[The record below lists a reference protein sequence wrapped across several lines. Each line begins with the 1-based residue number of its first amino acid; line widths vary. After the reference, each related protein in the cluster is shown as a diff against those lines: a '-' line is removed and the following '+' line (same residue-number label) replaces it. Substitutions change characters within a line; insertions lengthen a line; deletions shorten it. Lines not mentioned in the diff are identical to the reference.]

1 MAIAYYGS
9 TLSPNIDRTPEGYL
23 ICRNVPIN
31 RTGVQVY
38 SAGELG
44 LPGEPDRA
52 VQVYRLE
59 EDVFAPAALASFEG
73 KDITRGHPPEM
84 LTTENQAG
92 YSKGHLENV
101 RRDGE
106 NTVADLIIKDPA
118 LVSDVENGVLRE
130 VSCGYNCTFE
140 PYRDGYRQTGI
151 IGNHVAVVP
160 RGRAGSTVAI
170 KDATPEVE
178 KGRNNHMSE
187 FWKSVLTAFGMAAK
201 DASPEELDTM
211 VQTTA
216 SVLDAEPSGAPVG
229 AQHSGSG
236 GERTSKGA
244 VQDLAGGRGKRSGL
258 CEDDTPEAEPTEE
271 KAAETTAE
279 DEMVEKAPK
288 GDDLGSKLDRI
299 LEMLEAKS
307 RGGRGE
313 HPLHDETDL
322 DEMIA
327 KLSGTEEGKA
337 VTIPAEETDC
347 MTGPAR
353 DAAVELLKKVRPAV
367 AAIEDK
373 HARAKVTDALLSA
386 IQGPDVINGIAK
398 AALDSAQ
405 ANANQ
410 TKKTTYDQ
418 MCAESEANYAA
429 LNPHKRK
436 EH

>member
-38 SAGELG
+38 GAGELG
-44 LPGEPDRA
+44 LPGEPDKA

-84 LTTENQAG
+84 LTAENQAG

-216 SVLDAEPSGAPVG
+216 SVLDAEPAK
-229 AQHSGSG
+229 A
-236 GERTSKGA
+236 
-244 VQDLAGGRGKRSGL
+244 
-258 CEDDTPEAEPTEE
+258 PEAEPTEAA
-271 KAAETTAE
+271 KDAETIE
-279 DEMVEKAPK
+279 APE
-288 GDDLGSKLDRI
+288 GDDIGSKLDRI

-327 KLSGTEEGKA
+327 KLSGAEEGQA
-337 VTIPAEETDC
+337 VTIPAEEADC

-373 HARAKVTDALLSA
+373 ADRAKVTDALLSA
-386 IQGPDVINGIAK
+386 IQGRDVMEDIAK

-405 ANANQ
+405 ANAQ
-410 TKKTTYDQ
+410 KTQKTNYEQ
-418 MCAESEANYAA
+418 ICADSERAYAA
-429 LNPHKRK
+429 RNPHIKT
-436 EH
+436 ED

>member
-38 SAGELG
+38 GAGDLG

-84 LTTENQAG
+84 LTAENQAG

-170 KDATPEVE
+170 KDAAGQAE

-216 SVLDAEPSGAPVG
+216 SVLDAEPAK
-229 AQHSGSG
+229 A
-236 GERTSKGA
+236 
-244 VQDLAGGRGKRSGL
+244 
-258 CEDDTPEAEPTEE
+258 PEAEPTEAA
-271 KAAETTAE
+271 KDAETIE
-279 DEMVEKAPK
+279 APG
-288 GDDLGSKLDRI
+288 GDNIGSKLDRI

-327 KLSGTEEGKA
+327 KLSGAEEGKA